1 MALSTLKTPGVYV
14 QEISTL
20 PPSIAPVST
29 AVPAF
34 FGYTEKGTANTPVR
48 ITSLLDYEATFGGP
62 YSELYKVDIA
72 ANGTLSLN
80 TSTAISPYVLYYH
93 LQMYFGNGGG
103 PCHIVSVGT
112 YDHTAAPSIVA
123 ADFYVPGDSTIGIP
137 VAEQVDEVTLLV
149 APEIAKLTNSG
160 QIRSVYDAMLA
171 QCEKLKDRFCIFDVQ
186 STGAPT
192 TDASMFRNSQVSAN
206 FLKYGAAYYPNLD
219 TILTRSYEAGSV
231 IITDNRTP
239 AVFTPEPN
247 NTLATIKEGKGSFV
261 PVAISAPAGVGKSIT
276 FEQGAVSVTFT
287 EGVDFEL
294 ADLNAKLIVDLVNNH
309 PTLSTVLRAQ
319 LSASTPATEFYVV
332 TRFGT
337 ADTSTTTIEVTQTAG
352 GYFTIS
358 PTDDGVANSQDT
370 SMYTSITDLLN
381 SQVLVLSPSATMAGI
396 YSSVDNSRGV
406 WKAPANVSVA
416 NIVGPS
422 FQITEAQQGDL
433 NVDATSGKSINAIR
447 SFVGR
452 GTLVWGARTLDG
464 NSNEWRYVPVRR
476 LFTFVEE
483 STKKATEFVV
493 FEPNDMNTWLRV
505 KGTIS
510 NFLSDLW
517 KQGALAGAKP
527 EDAFF
532 VRVGLG
538 ETMTAQDILEGKM
551 IVSIGMA
558 AVRPAE
564 FIVLQ
569 FMHKL
574 QEA

>member
-1 MALSTLKTPGVYV
+1 MALTNLATPGVYI

-20 PPSIAPVST
+20 PPSVAAVST

-34 FGYTEKGTANTPVR
+34 IGYTQKGAANVPVR
-48 ITSLLDYEATFGGP
+48 ITSLLEFEGTFGGS
-62 YSELYKVDIA
+62 YNELYEVNI
-72 ANGTLSLN
+72 
-80 TSTAISPYVLYYH
+80 TSTGGVAINNATVISQYTLYYH

-103 PCHIVSVGT
+103 PCHIISVGT
-112 YDHTAAPSIVA
+112 YDSTSPVIDA
-123 ADFYVPGDSTIGIP
+123 ADFLIVGNPNVGVN

-149 APEIAKLTNSG
+149 APEVVELSDSSD
-160 QIRSVYDAMLA
+160 IRAIHDAMLA
-171 QCEKLKDRFCIFDVQ
+171 QCDKLKDRFCIFDVQ
-186 STGAPT
+186 DTGNPSS
-192 TDASMFRNSQVSAN
+192 DAALFRNSQVSAN
-206 FLKYGAAYYPNLD
+206 FLKYGGAYYPALD
-219 TILTRSYEAGSV
+219 TILSRSYSTDSVLINDQRSSPVYNTPPNNKLSTIQGGLGGFQHLEVVNSANAGDT
-231 IITDNRTP
+231 IAITVGTNP
-239 AVFTPEPN
+239 AVTLTAGTDFVL
-247 NTLATIKEGKGSFV
+247 NTGI
-261 PVAISAPAGVGKSIT
+261 VASIV
-276 FEQGAVSVTFT
+276 A
-287 EGVDFEL
+287 
-294 ADLNAKLIVDLVNNH
+294 AINNH
-309 PTLSTVLRAQ
+309 PTLSLVARAEI
-319 LSASTPATEFYVV
+319 AAAPAEFYIVARTGGVVV
-332 TRFGT
+332 TYIVTYVGT
-337 ADTSTTTIEVTQTAG
+337 PSN
-352 GYFTIS
+352 FLS
-358 PTDDGVANSQDT
+358 FVASNPGSVNSQDT
-370 SMYTSITDLLN
+370 AIYTAVKNLLSN
-381 SQVLVLSPSATMAGI
+381 EVLSLNPSATMAGI
-396 YSSVDNSRGV
+396 YSTVDNSRGV

-416 NIVGPS
+416 NIIGPS
-422 FQITEAQQGDL
+422 FQITEAQQGGL
-433 NVDATSGKSINAIR
+433 NIDATSGKSINAIR

-452 GTLVWGARTLDG
+452 GTLVWGSRTLDG

-476 LFTFVEE
+476 LFIFVEE
-483 STKKATEFVV
+483 SCKKASEFVV